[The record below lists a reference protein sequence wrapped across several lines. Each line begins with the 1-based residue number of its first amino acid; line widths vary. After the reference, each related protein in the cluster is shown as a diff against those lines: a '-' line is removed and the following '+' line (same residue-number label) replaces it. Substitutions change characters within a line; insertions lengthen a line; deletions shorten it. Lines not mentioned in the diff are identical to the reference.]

1 MSQHV
6 AFCPPRDR
14 AAPVV
19 AVSAPLAS
27 AGDIRAAIE
36 VLTAEAQAHD
46 TLTGNY
52 HVAEAAAL
60 RRVIALLRACLHH
73 AGAGR

>member
-1 MSQHV
+1 MS
-6 AFCPPRDR
+6 ATSYPPRDR

>member
-1 MSQHV
+1 MPTLSNDT
-6 AFCPPRDR
+6 P
-14 AAPVV
+14 PVV
-19 AVSAPLAS
+19 AVSAQLAC
-27 AGDIRAAIE
+27 AYDIRAAIE